1 MSRYKYK
8 VNISISNE
16 DKEKDNIKLE
26 YEYES
31 KDNAYDLMENLKEE
45 IYVKE
50 PTICIED
57 PTKGKNKYNI
67 SIEVEN
73 KGDTSDFTFI
83 PSYYAY
89 GSLNIVSDNVY
100 DIQTII
106 DSIMY

>member
-8 VNISISNE
+8 VNINISNE
-16 DKEKDNIKLE
+16 DEERDNIKLE

-45 IYVKE
+45 IYIRE
-50 PTICIED
+50 PSR
-57 PTKGKNKYNI
+57 GNNNYNI
-67 SIEVEN
+67 SIEVED
-73 KGDTSDFTFI
+73 KDDSSD
-83 PSYYAY
+83 YAF
-89 GSLNIVSDNVY
+89 GSLNTVSDNIY